1 MGTGCRVDRPWPIS
15 TKGPL
20 STNRLI
26 PHPRRWLL
34 EEEDR
39 VKRREAKARRRGL
52 LLVFTGNGKGKST
65 AAFGLA
71 LRATGNEL
79 PVKVVQFIKGS
90 WKTGEREAIRKYLPG
105 IEVEVGGKGFTI
117 ERLRDP
123 KIPMTDHQLAARAA
137 FEMAKEAVSSG
148 RYRMVVLDEI
158 LGSIKAGLVSEAEV
172 LELARDRPTELHL
185 VLTGRGATDAIIEAA
200 DLVTEMREIKHH
212 FKAGIPAQ
220 RGIEF

>member
-1 MGTGCRVDRPWPIS
+1 MGTGCRVDGPWPIS
-15 TKGPL
+15 TRGPL

-158 LGSIKAGLVSEAEV
+158 LGSIKAGLVSEAEA
-172 LELARDRPTELHL
+172 LELARGRPRELHL
-185 VLTGRGATDAIIEAA
+185 VFTGRGATDSIIEAA

>member
-1 MGTGCRVDRPWPIS
+1 MGTGSRVDGPWPIS
-15 TKGPL
+15 TNGPL

-26 PHPRRWLL
+26 PHPRRWML
-34 EEEDR
+34 EEEER
-39 VKRREAKARRRGL
+39 AKRREAKARRRGL

-71 LRATGNEL
+71 LRATGNDL
-79 PVKVVQFIKGS
+79 SVKVVQFIKGS

-117 ERLRDP
+117 DRLRDP

-158 LGSIKAGLVSEAEV
+158 LGSIKAGLVTEAEV
-172 LELARDRPTELHL
+172 LELARHRPQELHL
-185 VLTGRGATDAIIEAA
+185 VFTGRGATDAIIEAA